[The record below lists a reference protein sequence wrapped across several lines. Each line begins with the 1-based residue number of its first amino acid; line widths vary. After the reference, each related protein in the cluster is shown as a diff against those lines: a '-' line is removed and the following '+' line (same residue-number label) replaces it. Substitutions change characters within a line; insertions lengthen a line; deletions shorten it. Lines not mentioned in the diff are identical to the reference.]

1 MQICVKLKN
10 QKEEILR
17 IATLHGA
24 RNVKVFGSAIH
35 DGPEEAH
42 DLDLLVEMEK
52 GRTLL
57 DLIAIKQNIEDLLHC
72 KVDVVTTAALS
83 PYIRD
88 EVLSKAVEL

>member
-1 MQICVKLKN
+1 MQIYVKLKK

-17 IATLHGA
+17 IAALHGA
-24 RNVKVFGSAIH
+24 HNVRVFGSAVH
-35 DGPEEAH
+35 GGTAEAH

-57 DLIAIKQNIEDLLHC
+57 DIIAIKQNIEDLLHF
-72 KVDVVTTAALS
+72 KVDVVTTAAIS